1 MSRNFYK
8 ITCKSNKKKLGN
20 LMAILLNHESA
31 IHSMKRISTFSCEII
46 VKINK
51 RNVDAFAEEAE
62 VTLKKPSWD
71 DIL

>member
-8 ITCKSNKKKLGN
+8 ITCKSNKTKLGK
-20 LMAILLNHESA
+20 LMGFMLDYESA

-46 VKINK
+46 IKINK
-51 RNVDAFAEEAE
+51 KNADAFAKEAE